1 MVPGY
6 HRRGILSPG
15 SQIYKQK
22 AQDQISIVASLYN
35 NENIRN
41 SHKVPN
47 YDFIT
52 IIADAGSNAFESGR
66 KSGVSPYRLE
76 LVFVG
81 LREPDVSPG
90 L

>member
-1 MVPGY
+1 
-6 HRRGILSPG
+6 LSPG

-22 AQDQISIVASLYN
+22 AQGQISIVASLYN